1 MQIQV
6 RFFAAL
12 RDTLGIR
19 EQTLDLP
26 GPATVVSAWTA
37 LVALHPSLEAASSL
51 AYAVNRAYA
60 DLDTALHDGDE
71 LALIPPV
78 SGG

>member
-1 MQIQV
+1 MQIRV

-12 RDTLGIR
+12 RDALGMR

-26 GPATVVSAWTA
+26 GAATVASAWTA
-37 LVALHPSLEAASSL
+37 LVALHPSLEANSSL

-60 DLDTALHDGDE
+60 DLGTVLHDGDE

>member
-1 MQIQV
+1 MQIRV

-12 RDTLGIR
+12 RDTLGMG
-19 EQTLDLP
+19 EQTLELP
-26 GPATVVSAWTA
+26 AAATVASAWAA
-37 LVALHPSLEAASSL
+37 LVAAHPALDAASSL

-60 DLDTALHDGDE
+60 SLDTALHDGDE

>member
-1 MQIQV
+1 MQIRV

-12 RDTLGIR
+12 RDALGVS
-19 EQTLDLP
+19 EQALDLP
-26 GPATVVSAWTA
+26 GEATVASAWAT
-37 LVALHPSLEAASSL
+37 LVAMHPSLDAGSSL

-60 DLDTALHDGDE
+60 DLDTVLHDGDE
-71 LALIPPV
+71 LGLIPPV